1 MCIRDSDRTVE
12 FKDYAPQVF
21 RKIRALFGV
30 PEREYMMSL
39 GPEQVRN
46 SDAIRTAIDRNSA
59 QFSAIS
65 DGPPILL
72 QILGELL
79 LGTMGSLSELFSEGK
94 SGSFFYFSND
104 AYVT

>member
-1 MCIRDSDRTVE
+1 MLT
-12 FKDYAPQVF
+12 
-21 RKIRALFGV
+21 
-30 PEREYMMSL
+30 
-39 GPEQVRN
+39 
-46 SDAIRTAIDRNSA
+46 AIRRNSA
-59 QFSAIS
+59 QFS
-65 DGPPILL
+65 DGPSVLL

>member
-1 MCIRDSDRTVE
+1 MLT
-12 FKDYAPQVF
+12 
-21 RKIRALFGV
+21 
-30 PEREYMMSL
+30 
-39 GPEQVRN
+39 
-46 SDAIRTAIDRNSA
+46 AIRRNSA
-59 QFSAIS
+59 QFS
-65 DGPPILL
+65 DGPPVLL